1 MLNKY
6 FKGKRKEN
14 DSPKY
19 PKGNASMSKKLKF
32 QTNAQI
38 EDHHYDT
45 IVIGAGI
52 VGSAIGLTMAR
63 AGKKT
68 LILEKVI

>member
-1 MLNKY
+1 
-6 FKGKRKEN
+6 
-14 DSPKY
+14 
-19 PKGNASMSKKLKF
+19 MSKKLKF
-32 QTNAQI
+32 QTNAQT
-38 EDHHYDT
+38 ENHYDT

>member
-32 QTNAQI
+32 QTNAQT
-38 EDHHYDT
+38 ENHYDT